1 MRRQAAA
8 GGFDFG
14 QFGHGASVLSSRRT
28 ASVAV
33 VTGARVPDPATDS
46 AAVANA
52 LRDYAL
58 RELDAAAAQ
67 LARRGGQLHEGVHQ
81 ARKSLRRARAVLAL
95 GDAALGP
102 GRPLIDREL
111 RRLNRGLS
119 SLRDAHAL
127 VETLDRL
134 LARSPDPDALRL
146 LRRARR
152 AAASA
157 RAEHARQALAADPE
171 LGGRR
176 ALLAVLRA
184 GAAALDWPRLQAE
197 PLQQAVAASR
207 ARMDRAGVRA
217 RERGDDEAWH
227 RWRRHARRLSQQR
240 RALKTAGLTVR
251 APDLDRRIAERL
263 GVAQDLALLLGHCG
277 RDSPFA
283 PDDRK
288 ALRRYGRDQQ
298 ARARRR
304 IEAALAASAGSE
316 SDADPPPQSPAGE
329 SEGRGS

>member
-1 MRRQAAA
+1 M
-8 GGFDFG
+8 
-14 QFGHGASVLSSRRT
+14 
-28 ASVAV
+28 
-33 VTGARVPDPATDS
+33 PDPAADS
-46 AAVANA
+46 APVANLPLA

-58 RELDAAAAQ
+58 SELDAAATQ

-81 ARKSLRRARAVLAL
+81 ARKSLRRARATLAL

-102 GRPLIDREL
+102 GMRLLDREL

-119 SLRDAHAL
+119 ALRDAHAL

-134 LARSPDPDALRL
+134 AARSPDPEALRL

-157 RAEHARQALAADPE
+157 RAEHARRALAVDPE

-184 GAAALDWPRLQAE
+184 GTAALDWARLRPE
-197 PLQQAVAASR
+197 DLQQVVAASR
-207 ARMDRAGVRA
+207 TRMERAGARA
-217 RERGDDEAWH
+217 RAEGDDEAWH
-227 RWRRHARRLSQQR
+227 RWRRRARRLSQQR
-240 RALKTAGLTVR
+240 RALKTAGLKVR

-263 GVAQDLALLLGHCG
+263 GVAQDLALLLDHCG

-304 IEAALAASAGSE
+304 IEAALMEAVGPRGDAASQSQPAAPQADDQGS
-316 SDADPPPQSPAGE
+316 
-329 SEGRGS
+329 

>member
-1 MRRQAAA
+1 M
-8 GGFDFG
+8 
-14 QFGHGASVLSSRRT
+14 
-28 ASVAV
+28 
-33 VTGARVPDPATDS
+33 PDPAADS
-46 AAVANA
+46 AAVANLPLA
-52 LRDYAL
+52 VRDYAL
-58 RELDAAAAQ
+58 GELDAAAVQ
-67 LARRGGQLHEGVHQ
+67 LARRGGRLHEGVHQ

-95 GDAALGP
+95 GDRALGP
-102 GRPLIDREL
+102 GMGLVDREL

-119 SLRDAHAL
+119 TLRDAHAL

-134 LARSPDPDALRL
+134 AARSPDPEALRL

-152 AAASA
+152 VAASA
-157 RAEHARQALAADPE
+157 RAEHARRVLVADPG
-171 LGGRR
+171 LAGRR

-197 PLQQAVAASR
+197 DLQRAVAASR
-207 ARMDRAGVRA
+207 ARMERAGARA
-217 RERGDDEAWH
+217 RAEGDDEAWH
-227 RWRRHARRLSQQR
+227 RWRRRARRLSQQR
-240 RALKTAGLTVR
+240 RALKTAGLKVR

-263 GVAQDLALLLGHCG
+263 GVAQDLALLLDHCG

-304 IEAALAASAGSE
+304 IEAALMESGGRGSAASAPSQPMAPK
-316 SDADPPPQSPAGE
+316 SASTDAD
-329 SEGRGS
+329 RT